1 VAFALTLRADADV
14 EHVGDPRQNGFVI
27 VNSGGPSP
35 ATT

>member
-1 VAFALTLRADADV
+1 MVGEGKFMVALG
-14 EHVGDPRQNGFVI
+14 EQPRQNGFVI